1 MKRTLIA
8 VFDNRGDAQSALDE
22 LVSSGFSR
30 NQIRLSEGDVT
41 GASAAEPAQ
50 GGGSIVDSI
59 KHFLGSMFGTD
70 DSEYVQ
76 KYSDAVTRG
85 HQVLTLTADDEPE
98 VERAAD
104 IVERWGPVDIDEK
117 YAGWRGDAAGAP
129 IPMGMGTQQQ
139 SASIGQQ
146 STQGSYGSASGTS
159 SDWSSGSGSGSVS
172 GAGSVQGGSQGAQ
185 QSSVQQGA
193 QQGSQQFSSSAGSA
207 TSIPVSQR
215 IGVRVFQHMVEPP
228 VGADFMAEED
238 EMYYRSHYNSNYA
251 GEGESYDDYAPAYR
265 YGSKMASGETYRGK
279 PWKDIEP
286 ALRSDWEN
294 NYPGSVWS
302 KFKAAVRHGWE
313 RMTH

>member
-30 NQIRLSEGDVT
+30 TQIRLSEGDVT
-41 GASAAEPAQ
+41 GASADEPVH

-85 HQVLTLTADDEPE
+85 HQVLTMTADDERE

-117 YAGWRGDAAGAP
+117 SAGWRGEPLGAP

-139 SASIGQQ
+139 SSSIGQQ
-146 STQGSYGSASGTS
+146 SAQGGYGSASGS
-159 SDWSSGSGSGSVS
+159 GSEWSSGSGS
-172 GAGSVQGGSQGAQ
+172 VQGTSQGAQ

-193 QQGSQQFSSSAGSA
+193 QQGSKQFASAADSGN
-207 TSIPVSQR
+207 SIPVSQR

-228 VGADFMAEED
+228 VGANFIAEED
-238 EMYYRSHYNSNYA
+238 ELYYRSHYNSNYA
-251 GEGESYDDYAPAYR
+251 GEGESYEDYAPAYR

-279 PWKDIEP
+279 LWKDIEP

-294 NYPGSVWS
+294 NNPGSVWS